1 MTAPADAAASAS
13 PAPRWGRI
21 AAAGLLAG
29 FASGLFGVGGGVVI
43 VPALGLLAGF
53 PHKLATGTS
62 LTAIVPISIAGAVG
76 YATAGE
82 VDPTAALL
90 ITVGALAGAVVG
102 TRWLASV
109 DGRALQYGFA
119 VLMVLTAVRLVAE
132 GDGVDGDGRGGLTIA
147 MAVGLVLLGLTSGVL
162 AGLLGVGG
170 GIVIVP
176 VLTLLFGLPL
186 ALAKGTSLLVIVPTA
201 VVGTLR
207 NRASGLTE
215 VRAGVVVGTAGIVS
229 AFLASRLS
237 LTLDPRLSAGLFAAL
252 LVVVAARLVVT
263 ARATAPAP
271 DPAADA
277 FGGGD

>member
-1 MTAPADAAASAS
+1 MTAAAPSSA
-13 PAPRWGRI
+13 PPRWGRI
-21 AAAGLLAG
+21 AVAGLLAG

-62 LTAIVPISIAGAVG
+62 LTAIVPISIAGAIG

-82 VDPTAALL
+82 VDPAVALL
-90 ITVGALAGAVVG
+90 ITVGALAGALIG
-102 TRWLASV
+102 TRWLAAL

-119 VLMVLTAVRLVAE
+119 AVMVITALRLVAE
-132 GDGVDGDGRGGLTIA
+132 GDGVDGSGRGGLTVA
-147 MAVGLVLLGLTSGVL
+147 MALGLVLLGLASGIL

-186 ALAKGTSLLVIVPTA
+186 ALAKGTSLLVIIPTA
-201 VVGTLR
+201 IVGTIR

-215 VRAGVVVGTAGIVS
+215 LRSGLVVGAAGIVS
-229 AFLASRLS
+229 ALLASQIS
-237 LTLDPRLSAGLFAAL
+237 LTIDPRLSAGLFALL
-252 LVVVAARLVVT
+252 LVAVAARLVVT
-263 ARATAPAP
+263 ARGTASAP
-271 DPAADA
+271 DPAVDA
-277 FGGGD
+277 FGAED